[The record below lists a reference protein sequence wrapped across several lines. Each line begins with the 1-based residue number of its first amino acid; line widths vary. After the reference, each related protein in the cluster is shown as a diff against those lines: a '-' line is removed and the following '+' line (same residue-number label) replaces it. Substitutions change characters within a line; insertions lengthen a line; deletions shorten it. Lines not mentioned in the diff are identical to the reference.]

1 MRYYM
6 IYKHSETGVVVTTDS
21 ALSGAW
27 EPVKKGGKSK
37 KEEKEATE

>member
-1 MRYYM
+1 MRCCM
-6 IYKHSETGVVVTTDS
+6 IYKHSETGAVVTTDS

-27 EPVKKGGKSK
+27 KPVKKDSKSK

>member
-1 MRYYM
+1 MRCCM

-21 ALSGAW
+21 VLSGAW
-27 EPVKKGGKSK
+27 KPVKKGGKPK